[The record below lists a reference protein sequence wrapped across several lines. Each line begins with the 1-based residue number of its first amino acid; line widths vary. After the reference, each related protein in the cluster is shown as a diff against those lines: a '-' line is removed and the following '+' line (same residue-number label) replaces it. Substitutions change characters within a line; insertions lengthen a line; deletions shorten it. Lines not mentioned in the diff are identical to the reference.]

1 MKIVVCGANGY
12 IGEAL
17 VARLLSD
24 HGLGAG
30 FAPLERLTLVDVA
43 LPEGL
48 ADPRIVAVRGSI
60 AEASVRAQAL
70 EGNPDVFFQ
79 MAALPGGVAE
89 RDYAAGRAV
98 NVDATFALLHELAKI
113 APAPRLV
120 FTSSIAV
127 FGVPLPALVDDDTLP
142 VPGLSYG
149 AQKLMAEIL
158 LNDLTRRGWVDA
170 RIVRLSGILAR
181 PNQPSGLI
189 SAYLSQF
196 IHALRAGQNFTVP
209 VSPGAPTWVMSK
221 TRCVDNLLH
230 AARLAPEKL
239 PSRRTWTLPALR
251 LTMEQLVDGLAQVAG
266 PQVKQLIRYEPVEAI
281 EAQFGRYPPL
291 HTRLADSLG
300 FQHDGD
306 AVQFMQRVIAAIDA

>member
-17 VARLLSD
+17 VARLLAD
-24 HGLGAG
+24 NGLGAG
-30 FAPLERLTLVDVA
+30 FALMERLTLVDVT

-48 ADPRIVAVRGSI
+48 ADPRIFPVRGSI
-60 AEASVRAQAL
+60 AEPSVRAEAL
-70 EGNPDVFFQ
+70 AGNPDVFFQ

-98 NVDATFALLHELAKI
+98 NVEATFALLHELAKL
-113 APAPRLV
+113 APPPRLV

-127 FGVPLPALVDDDTLP
+127 FGVPLPERVDDDTLP
-142 VPGLSYG
+142 LPGLSYG

-158 LNDLTRRGWVDA
+158 LNDLTRRGWLDA
-170 RIVRLSGILAR
+170 RVVRLSGILAR
-181 PNQPSGLI
+181 PAQPSGLI

-196 IHALRAGQNFTVP
+196 IHALRDGQSFTVP

-230 AARLAPEKL
+230 AARLAPESL
-239 PSRRTWTLPALR
+239 PARRTWTLPALR
-251 LTMEQLVDGLAQVAG
+251 LTMAELVDALAQVAG
-266 PQVKQLIRYEPVEAI
+266 PQVKQLIKYEPVEAI

-291 HTRLADSLG
+291 VTQLADSLG
-300 FQHDGD
+300 FEHDGD
-306 AVQFMQRVIAAIDA
+306 SVAFMKRVLAAIDG